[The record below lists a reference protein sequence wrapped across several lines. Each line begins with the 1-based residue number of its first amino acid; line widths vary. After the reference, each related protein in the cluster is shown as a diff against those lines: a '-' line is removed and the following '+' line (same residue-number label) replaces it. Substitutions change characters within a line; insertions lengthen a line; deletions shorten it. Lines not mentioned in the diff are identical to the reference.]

1 MKRTVISIL
10 MAAALLA
17 PAFAEGQKDSGK
29 PAAQSGGAAE
39 FPAMVLKLGHIADP
53 SHPYAKGADKWAE
66 LVKAKTGGKVEIQVF
81 HSSQLG
87 DQKTLIEGLVYG
99 TIDMALV
106 GTAALTQF
114 QPQMGI
120 FDLPFLFDDRA
131 HAFRSLD
138 SVGMDIAKALEPKG
152 IKLLGYMENGIRHM
166 TNNTREIKS
175 PDDMKGLKIRVQTS
189 KIYIEMMK
197 AMGASPTPM
206 GMGEL
211 YSAMQNGTVDG
222 QENPSAHIYTQ
233 RYYEV
238 QKFAS
243 KTAHAYAPEPMLVSL
258 AKWNAL
264 PESVRK
270 VIEDSAKEAI
280 VWQRDISTKEDDE
293 LWNKIIATGKMKV
306 TDVDRKP
313 FQTITAPVIEMFADS
328 VGRDNLAK
336 IDALRKK

>member
-1 MKRTVISIL
+1 MKKSIL
-10 MAAALLA
+10 VMLMAIALLA
-17 PAFAEGQKDSGK
+17 PVFGEGQKDATQG
-29 PAAQSGGAAE
+29 AAKAE
-39 FPAMVLKLGHIADP
+39 FPALVLKLGHIADP
-53 SHPYAKGADKWAE
+53 SHPYAQGAVKFSE
-66 LVKAKTGGKVEIQVF
+66 LVKQKTGGKVDVQVF
-81 HSSQLG
+81 ASSQLG

-138 SVGMDIAKALEPKG
+138 SVGMEIGKALEPKG

-166 TNNTREIKS
+166 TNNTREIKT
-175 PDDMKGLKIRVQTS
+175 PADMNGLKIRVQTS
-189 KIYIEMMK
+189 KIFIEMMK

-206 GMGEL
+206 SMDEL
-211 YSAMQNGTVDG
+211 YSAMQSGTVDG

-238 QKFAS
+238 QKYAS
-243 KTAHAYAPEPMLVSL
+243 RTAHAYAPEPVLISL

-264 PESVRK
+264 PAAVQK
-270 VIEDSAKEAI
+270 VILESAAEATA
-280 VWQRDISTKEDDE
+280 WQRELSTKSDEE
-293 LWNKIIATGKMKV
+293 LWDKIKATGKMKV
-306 TDVDRKP
+306 IDVDRKP
-313 FQTITAPVIEMFADS
+313 FQAATAKVIEMFADS
-328 VGRDNLAK
+328 VGRDNLKK
-336 IDALRKK
+336 IDALRSK